1 WLICLFCLFCWL
13 IILLSRLIRFM
24 SYSCDIWFLSRCWCG
39 CWLRCFFLCA
49 NRDDA
54 ILVIF
59 YFFSFVEITRYFFA
73 IFSSY
78 FINFL
83 FFSIVTLIN
92 NSYFTFFHR
101 TIFYFFSIKS
111 DCFFLCFLVLIHS
124 NDCYFC
130 IFIDVF
136 IKGRFNFII
145 AILFVCNIIF
155 L

>member
-1 WLICLFCLFCWL
+1 MYLLFVALISHLTFDRLLLMADLFVFIFLFCLFCWL

-54 ILVIF
+54 ILFIL
-59 YFFSFVEITRYFFA
+59 YCFSFDEITRYFFT

-83 FFSIVTLIN
+83 YFSI
-92 NSYFTFFHR
+92 FP
-101 TIFYFFSIKS
+101 
-111 DCFFLCFLVLIHS
+111 
-124 NDCYFC
+124 
-130 IFIDVF
+130 
-136 IKGRFNFII
+136 
-145 AILFVCNIIF
+145 
-155 L
+155 